1 MTKQEVVGQIP
12 ILFDINTVNPV
23 VTIFLQFPSSIAAA
37 LVPGGNDSTQTL
49 HVHCF
54 LRLHTNLQLFIGSDE
69 AEGKGGQLKLSEGEE
84 KQGRKMWRKSGE
96 TKNSM

>member
-37 LVPGGNDSTQTL
+37 LFGPRRQ
-49 HVHCF
+49 
-54 LRLHTNLQLFIGSDE
+54 
-69 AEGKGGQLKLSEGEE
+69 
-84 KQGRKMWRKSGE
+84 
-96 TKNSM
+96 